1 MTNLPWSHP
10 LMKGLPMLGADIE
23 KRSHEIIDET
33 LKLQFKNEKDK
44 NEHSIARR
52 MIHATGDL
60 SLISTIKIHP
70 EALENGIS
78 ALKNGAP
85 IFCDVQML
93 KAGMTHTPN
102 PVHCS
107 ISDSEVIAL
116 SKELGITRA
125 WAQMKL
131 WEKDLS
137 DSIVVIGNAPTA
149 IWALLEA
156 HELRGIKPALVIG
169 TPVGF
174 VGASE
179 SKEALYQSQLCYIT
193 NLGSKGGSP
202 MAASAFNALAILARK
217 HA

>member
-1 MTNLPWSHP
+1 MSQNNWSHP
-10 LMKGLPMLGADIE
+10 LMAGLPIVGADIE
-23 KRSHEIIDET
+23 KRSHEIIDEA
-33 LKLQFKNEKDK
+33 LKPRIESDKEK
-44 NEHSIARR
+44 NEHSIKRR

-60 SLISTIKIHP
+60 ELISSIKIHP
-70 EALENGIS
+70 EALERGIA

-102 PVHCS
+102 PVLCS
-107 ISDSEVIAL
+107 ISDPEVIAL
-116 SKELGITRA
+116 SQKLKITRA
-125 WAQMKL
+125 WAQIKL
-131 WEKDLS
+131 WEEKLQ

-156 HELRGIKPALVIG
+156 YELRGVKPALVIG

-179 SKEALYQSQLCYIT
+179 SKEALFQSELCFIT

-202 MAASAFNALAILARK
+202 MAASAFNALAILARD
-217 HA
+217 HV